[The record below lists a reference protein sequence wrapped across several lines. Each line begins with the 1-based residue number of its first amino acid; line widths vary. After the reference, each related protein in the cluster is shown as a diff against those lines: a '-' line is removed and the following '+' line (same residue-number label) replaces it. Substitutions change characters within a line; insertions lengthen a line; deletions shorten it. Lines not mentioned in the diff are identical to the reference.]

1 MALSQNSLCD
11 WDDIVTLF
19 TNLNTQRQRFG
30 YSKLTTPSN
39 TGVVM

>member
-11 WDDIVTLF
+11 WDDIITLF